1 MRRTHGFILSAG
13 LFLAGLTLLILAARP
28 VETVSVDPIPTQQP
42 KPVVLWLGD
51 ESTAIT
57 TLEPLPGN
65 ILARQGLRLYPGDRL
80 IVDGAEAAPD
90 AALSPDQP
98 HQVQLLQAKPITLE
112 DDGVERT
119 VYSSAATL
127 GEALWEAGIRLA
139 PNDRL
144 DPPAQTALDGLTSAS
159 LRRARRITLT
169 AQDRKVDL
177 YSAAETVGEAL
188 AEAGQSP
195 QGLDYTIP
203 AEAARI
209 PTDGKIRLVHVD
221 ETVVTG
227 METIPNDVE
236 YQLDP
241 DTELDTERVIDP
253 GQVGMIMNRQRL
265 RYEDGHE
272 TARIEEGEWTAS
284 EPQTRLI
291 GQGMKV
297 VVRTI
302 EGTDIEY
309 WRKLTVYATSYS
321 PCRVGGGRC
330 SYHTAVGLPVQRGV
344 AAVTLN
350 WFRAMRG
357 QQIYVP
363 GYGTAV
369 FGDTGGGIPGR
380 YWIDLAFTDEDYES
394 WHQWVT
400 IYFLTPVPEYIPY
413 ILYP

>member
-1 MRRTHGFILSAG
+1 MRRTIGYTLSAA
-13 LFLAGLTLLILAARP
+13 LFLAGLILLILAAQPGEP
-28 VETVSVDPIPTQQP
+28 VRIETSPTQ
-42 KPVVLWLGD
+42 PVISVALWQGG
-51 ESTAIT
+51 ESTSLT
-57 TLEPLPGN
+57 TRERLPGN
-65 ILARQGLRLYPGDRL
+65 ILAQQGVRLFPGDRL
-80 IVDGAEAAPD
+80 IVDGVPVTPDAPLAPD
-90 AALSPDQP
+90 RS
-98 HQVQLLQAKPITLE
+98 HQLQLLQAVSVSLE
-112 DDGVERT
+112 EDGVERIL
-119 VYSSAATL
+119 YSSASTL
-127 GEALWEAGIRLA
+127 GQALWEAGIRLD
-139 PNDRL
+139 PKDRL
-144 DPPAQTALDGLTSAS
+144 NPSAQIALNGSLTAS
-159 LRRARRITLT
+159 LQRARPLTLT
-169 AQDRKVDL
+169 THDREVDL
-177 YSAAETVGEAL
+177 FSAAETVGEAL
-188 AEAGQSP
+188 AEAGQSL
-195 QGLDYTIP
+195 QGLDYTVP
-203 AEAARI
+203 AEEARI
-209 PTDGKIRLVHVD
+209 PANGKIRLVRVD

-227 METIPNDVE
+227 LEAIPYKVE

-253 GQVGMIMNRQRL
+253 GAVGLVVNRQRL
-265 RYEDGHE
+265 RYEDGQE
-272 TARIEEGEWTAS
+272 VARFDEGEWTAS
-284 EPQTRLI
+284 EPKTRLI

-344 AAVTLN
+344 VAVTLN

-380 YWIDLAFTDEDYES
+380 YWIDLAFSDEDYES

-413 ILYP
+413 LLYP